1 MNQTI
6 EALVLNSMLLKKQG
20 KIAEAM
26 ETLAEVVVLAEP
38 GRWIRPFV
46 EAGPVMTD
54 MLKELRNNENYAYFI
69 DQVLETIFPAQ
80 TRSTTSTILKT
91 GAGSTD
97 NQITFREKEII
108 QLLARGLRNK
118 EIANKLFVAEGT
130 IKKHIYNV
138 YQKMDVN
145 NRIAMLSIARESGM
159 IEQA

>member
-1 MNQTI
+1 M
-6 EALVLNSMLLKKQG
+6 
-20 KIAEAM
+20 
-26 ETLAEVVVLAEP
+26 
-38 GRWIRPFV
+38 
-46 EAGPVMTD
+46 
-54 MLKELRNNENYAYFI
+54 NNENYAYFI

-80 TRSTTSTILKT
+80 TRSTTSAILKT

-138 YQKMDVN
+138 YQKWEVN